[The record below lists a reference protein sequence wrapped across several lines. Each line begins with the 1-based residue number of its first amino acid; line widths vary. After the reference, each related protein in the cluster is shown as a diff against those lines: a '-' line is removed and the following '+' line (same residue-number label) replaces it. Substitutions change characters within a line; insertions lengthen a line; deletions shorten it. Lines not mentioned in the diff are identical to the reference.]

1 MPFNKATGLYEGFIY
16 CISNDINDKRY
27 IGQTIKTIGE
37 RWSEHVWD
45 SSHRSS
51 SCSIALYKALNKY
64 GIDHFKIEKVI
75 SVCCIDRTTLEAEL
89 DIKEKYYIK
98 LFNTKCPNGY
108 NMTDGGDYAPI
119 PKMVPVYCFDMSGN
133 FIARYESIAEAER
146 NTGVCHSKIC
156 ALWNPGGH
164 HRCSAGGFLWSKTN
178 VAPIYNPRS
187 GGTPKRRVLKLSLDN
202 EPLSE
207 YDSLSDAAR
216 ENGTHCSLINK
227 CCNGIR
233 KSTGGFRWA
242 YLN

>member
-27 IGQTIKTIGE
+27 IGQTVKTIRE
-37 RWSEHVWD
+37 RWNEHTWD
-45 SSHRSS
+45 SSNRFANSN
-51 SCSIALYKALNKY
+51 IVLYRAFNKY
-64 GIDHFKIEKVI
+64 GIEHFKINMI
-75 SVCCIDRTTLEAEL
+75 ASVSCINREALEAEL

-98 LFNTKCPNGY
+98 LFSTKSPNGY

-119 PKMVPVYCFDMSGN
+119 PKMTPVYCFDMTGN
-133 FIARYESIAEAER
+133 FIAKYESIAEAER
-146 NTGVCHSKIC
+146 DTGISHGKISAVCTV
-156 ALWNPGGH
+156 NGH
-164 HRCSAGGFLWSKTN
+164 RRCSAGGFLWSTTDI
-178 VAPIYNPRS
+178 APIYNPKS
-187 GGTPKRRVLKLSLDN
+187 SGTPKRRVLKLSLDN